1 MLDTVYDTPIEIS
14 SSTAPSASVIWL
26 HGLGADGND
35 FVPVVKILNLP
46 HVRFI
51 LPHAA
56 FKKVTANN
64 GYEMRAWYDIFS
76 FTPGSQQDEV
86 GVRESQTYIES
97 LINKEVT
104 RGIPAN
110 RVVLAGFSQGGA
122 IALHTAL
129 RQEQALAGV
138 LALSTYLPLH
148 ASLEKEKTVANQNTP
163 IFMAHG
169 TFDSVISLATC
180 LVSFELLK
188 TQHYTLNWHEY
199 PMAHSV
205 NQQEIDDIRAF
216 LLQVLKD
223 WTNDL
228 IRNNHKFC

>member
-1 MLDTVYDTPIEIS
+1 MLDNVYDTPIEICAS
-14 SSTAPSASVIWL
+14 AAPSASVIWL

-35 FVPVVKILNLP
+35 FEPVVKILNLP

-56 FKKVTANN
+56 YKKVTANN

-76 FTPGSQQDEV
+76 FAPGSQQDEV
-86 GVRESQTYIES
+86 GVRESQTYIKL
-97 LINKEVT
+97 LINKEIA

-110 RVVLAGFSQGGA
+110 RIVLAGFSQGGA

-148 ASLEKEKTVANQNTP
+148 TSFEKEKTAANQNTP

-169 TFDSVISLATC
+169 TFDTIIPISTNRASYEFLQ
-180 LVSFELLK
+180 V
-188 TQHYTLNWHEY
+188 QHYTVERHEY

-205 NQQEIDDIRAF
+205 NQQEIDDIRTF
-216 LLQVLKD
+216 LLRVLGD
-223 WTNDL
+223 
-228 IRNNHKFC
+228 

>member
-1 MLDTVYDTPIEIS
+1 MLDTAYDTPIEIS
-14 SSTAPSASVIWL
+14 ASATPSASVIWL

-76 FTPGSQQDEV
+76 FAPGSKQDEA
-86 GVRESQTYIES
+86 GVRESQTYIKS
-97 LINKEVT
+97 LINKEIA

-110 RVVLAGFSQGGA
+110 HIVLAGFSQGGA

-148 ASLEKEKTVANQNTP
+148 ASLAKEKTKANQDTP

-169 TFDSVISLATC
+169 TFDTIIPISSYLASYEF
-180 LVSFELLK
+180 LQV
-188 TQHYTLNWHEY
+188 QHYTIERHEY

-205 NQQEIDDIRAF
+205 NQQEIDDIRTF
-216 LLQVLKD
+216 LLRVLGD
-223 WTNDL
+223 
-228 IRNNHKFC
+228 